1 MMGPDAADSPAG
13 FDEVA
18 GARDQSY
25 PRAPVHVTGSGP
37 VPRVGLLGRDS
48 ECALLDGLV
57 AAIRQAE
64 SRALV
69 LRGEAGIGKT
79 ALLQYLIESASDL
92 MVVRAAGVESEM
104 ELAYAGLHQLCAPVL
119 DRVSRL
125 ASPQREALEVVF
137 GLSAGAPPDRFL
149 VALAVLS
156 LLSEV
161 SEERPVL
168 CVVDDAQWLD
178 QASALTLAFVARR
191 LLAEPLG
198 LVFAARGPGDQL
210 QHLPHLEVGGLR
222 NGDARALLR
231 SAVRFR
237 LDEQVRD
244 RLVAETRGN
253 PLALLELPRGLT
265 ATELAGGFGTLDVL
279 PGRVERSFLE
289 RVESLPE
296 DTRQLLLLAAADPIG
311 DPLLLWRAG
320 AQLGIGPAAAD
331 GAVALGLLTIGDK
344 VTFRHP
350 LVRSAVYG
358 SATAHDR
365 RAVHRA
371 LAEST
376 DREVD
381 PDRRAW
387 HLAGATAGPDE
398 RAAAELERSADRAH
412 GRGGLAAASA
422 FLRRAVDLTGD
433 PAIRAGRALAAA
445 EASLQAGNFD
455 VAHGLVGVA
464 DGGPFDEWRAA
475 RGELLRGQIALFS
488 TFVADAPELLLKAAL
503 RLERLDVNLARD
515 TYLDAWGATLLAG
528 RLTTR
533 VGLLEVSR
541 AAMSAPRPDGP
552 ARPSDLLLDSLA
564 TLIVDGRWAAKPLLE
579 KATRTFVEDPRATK
593 ASRWGWLTVVPTYA
607 LWDEESTYAICVRQ
621 LETVRRAGAVARL
634 QLELATTDLL
644 AVRCGDFAGAEAA
657 ITEADSLSQATG
669 AGMASASAVRLE
681 AFRGRE
687 EARALIE
694 SGRHEASVLGQ
705 GVYVELTEWLCA
717 LLCNGL
723 GRYREAVAAA
733 AGAGDD
739 RPEELFVSTWTAIEL
754 VEAATRSDERQVA
767 QAALER
773 VDAATSFAGTESA
786 LGILARCRALL
797 SDRKGAEE
805 LYQEALER
813 LGRTRLR
820 PELAR
825 AHLLYGEWLRRE
837 GRRVDA
843 REQLRTAHEMLVA
856 IGMEAFAERARRE
869 LVATGERLRRRT
881 VETRDDLTAQERQ
894 IAQLAC
900 DGLSNPEIGTRLF
913 LSPRTVEWHLRKV
926 FGKLGIHRRRE
937 LPAALAG
944 CDSEPRPA

>member
-1 MMGPDAADSPAG
+1 
-13 FDEVA
+13 
-18 GARDQSY
+18 
-25 PRAPVHVTGSGP
+25 
-37 VPRVGLLGRDS
+37 
-48 ECALLDGLV
+48 LDGLV
-57 AAIRQAE
+57 AAIGQGE

-79 ALLQYLIESASDL
+79 ALLEYLIESASDL

-104 ELAYAGLHQLCAPVL
+104 ELAYASLQQLCAPVL

-137 GLSAGAPPDRFL
+137 GLTAGTPPDRFL

-161 SEERPVL
+161 SDERPVL

-198 LVFAARGPGDQL
+198 LVFAAREPGHQL

-222 NGDARALLR
+222 NGHARALLS

-244 RLVAETRGN
+244 RIVAETRGN

-265 ATELAGGFGTLDVL
+265 ATELAGGFGMLDVL
-279 PGRVERSFLE
+279 PGQVEKSFLE
-289 RVESLPE
+289 RVESLPD
-296 DTRQLLLLAAADPIG
+296 DTRRLLLLAAADPIG

-320 AQLGIGPAAAD
+320 TQLGIGPAAAD
-331 GAVALGLLTIGDK
+331 GAVAVGLLTIGNK

-358 SATAHDR
+358 SAIAHDR
-365 RAVHRA
+365 RAVHQA
-371 LAEST
+371 LAEAT
-376 DREVD
+376 DREID

-387 HLAGATAGPDE
+387 HLAGAAAGPDE
-398 RAAAELERSADRAH
+398 RVAAELERSADRAQ
-412 GRGGLAAASA
+412 GRGGFAAASA

-433 PAIRAGRALAAA
+433 PAVRADRALAAA

-455 VAHGLVGVA
+455 VAHGLVGA
-464 DGGPFDEWRAA
+464 AEGGPFDEWRAA
-475 RGELLRGQIALFS
+475 RGDLLRGQIALFS
-488 TFVADAPELLLKAAL
+488 TFGAEAPELLLKAAL

-515 TYLDAWGATLLAG
+515 TYLDAWGAALLAG

-541 AAMSAPRPDGP
+541 AAISAPRPDGA

-564 TLIVDGRWAAKPLLE
+564 TLIVDGRSAAKPLLE
-579 KATRTFVEDPRATK
+579 KATRTFIEDPRATEP
-593 ASRWGWLTVVPTYA
+593 SRWGWLTVVPTYA
-607 LWDEESTYAICVRQ
+607 LWDEESTHAICVKQ
-621 LETVRRAGAVARL
+621 LETVRHAGALARL
-634 QLELATTDLL
+634 HFELATTDLL

-657 ITEADSLSQATG
+657 ITEADALSQATG
-669 AGMASASAVRLE
+669 AGMASASAMRLA

-694 SGRHEASVLGQ
+694 SAKYEAAAAGQ
-705 GVYVELTEWLCA
+705 GVDLELTEWLGA

-733 AGAGDD
+733 ASTGED

-754 VEAATRSDERQVA
+754 IEAATRSDEPGIA

-786 LGILARCRALL
+786 LGILARCRALV
-797 SDRKGAEE
+797 SDTKAADE
-805 LYQEALER
+805 LYREALER

-843 REQLRTAHEMLVA
+843 REQLRTAHEMLLA

-869 LVATGERLRRRT
+869 LVATGERLRRLT
-881 VETRDDLTAQERQ
+881 VETRDELTPQERQ
-894 IAQLAC
+894 IAELAC

-913 LSPRTVEWHLRKV
+913 LSSRTVEWHLQKV

-937 LPAALAG
+937 LADALAG
-944 CDSEPRPA
+944 RDSQLHPA

>member
-1 MMGPDAADSPAG
+1 MDTRSAVPA
-13 FDEVA
+13 
-18 GARDQSY
+18 R
-25 PRAPVHVTGSGP
+25 HTH
-37 VPRVGLLGRDS
+37 LLGRAG
-48 ECALLDGLV
+48 ECALLDGLIGD
-57 AAIRQAE
+57 IRRAE
-64 SRALV
+64 GRALL
-69 LRGEAGIGKT
+69 LRGEAGVGKT
-79 ALLQYLIESASDL
+79 ALLEYLVESASDMTL
-92 MVVRAAGVESEM
+92 MQAVGVESEM
-104 ELAYAGLHQLCAPVL
+104 ELAYAGLQQLCAPVL

-137 GLSAGAPPDRFL
+137 GLSAGVPPDRFL
-149 VALAVLS
+149 VGLAVLS

-178 QASALTLAFVARR
+178 QASALTLAFAARR
-191 LLAEPLG
+191 LLAEPVG
-198 LVFAARGPGDQL
+198 LVFAAREPGDQL

-222 NGDARALLR
+222 NGDARALLS

-237 LDEQVRD
+237 LDAQVRD
-244 RLVAETRGN
+244 RIVAETRGN

-265 ATELAGGFGTLDVL
+265 ATELAGGFGMLDVL
-279 PGRVERSFLE
+279 PGRVEKSFLE
-289 RVESLPE
+289 RIESLP
-296 DTRQLLLLAAADPIG
+296 DDARRLLLLAAADPIG

-331 GAVALGLLTIGDK
+331 GAVALGLLTIGDR

-358 SATAHDR
+358 SAMAQDR

-371 LAEST
+371 LAAAT
-376 DREVD
+376 DSEAD

-387 HLAGATAGPDE
+387 HLAGAAAGPDE
-398 RAAAELERSADRAH
+398 RVAAELEHSADRAYR
-412 GRGGLAAASA
+412 RGGFAATSA

-433 PAIRAGRALAAA
+433 PAVRAERALAAA
-445 EASLQAGNFD
+445 EASLQAANFD
-455 VAHGLVGVA
+455 VAQGLVGVA
-464 DGGPFDEWRAA
+464 EVGPFDEWRTA

-488 TFVADAPELLLKAAL
+488 TFAAEAPEPLLQAAL

-515 TYLDAWGATLLAG
+515 TYLDAWGAALLAG

-541 AAMSAPRPDGP
+541 AARSAPRPDGP

-564 TLIVDGRWAAKPLLE
+564 TLIIDGRWAAKPLLE
-579 KATRTFVEDPRATK
+579 NATRTFVEDPRATE

-607 LWDEESTYAICVRQ
+607 LWDEDSTYAICVRQ
-621 LETVRRAGAVARL
+621 LETVRRAGALARL

-644 AVRCGDFAGAEAA
+644 AVRCGDFASAEAA
-657 ITEADSLSQATG
+657 ITEADALSKATG
-669 AGMASASAVRLE
+669 AGMASASAMRLA

-694 SGRHEASVLGQ
+694 SATYEASAVGQ
-705 GVYVELTEWLCA
+705 GVYVELTEWCLA

-733 AGAGDD
+733 AGAGEG

-754 VEAATRSDERQVA
+754 IEAATRSDEPQVA

-797 SDRKGAEE
+797 SDSKADE

-843 REQLRTAHEMLVA
+843 REQLRTAHEMLLA

-900 DGLSNPEIGTRLF
+900 DGLSNPEIGARLF
-913 LSPRTVEWHLRKV
+913 LSPRTVEWHLQKV

-937 LPAALAG
+937 LADALAG
-944 CDSEPRPA
+944 CDSELRPA